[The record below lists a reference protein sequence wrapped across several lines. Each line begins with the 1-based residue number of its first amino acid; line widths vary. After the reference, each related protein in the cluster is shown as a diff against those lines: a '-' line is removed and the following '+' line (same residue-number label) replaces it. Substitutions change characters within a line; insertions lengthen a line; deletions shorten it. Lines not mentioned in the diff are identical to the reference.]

1 MKTVSFKSIDF
12 NDRKLI
18 EKMYKDYL
26 DWMIAERINRA
37 QQTVSQE
44 LKRLNREDYTAKKAQ
59 KVYWMNRQSITI
71 SLPRLGVDRRCR
83 DCVNISLNRNP
94 DMKLDDIAK
103 LYDLKIEDVMKV
115 YKKRQERLKQK

>member
-1 MKTVSFKSIDF
+1 MKAVSFKSIDF

-59 KVYWMNRQSITI
+59 KVYWMNRNLLLSRSQ
-71 SLPRLGVDRRCR
+71 D
-83 DCVNISLNRNP
+83 
-94 DMKLDDIAK
+94 
-103 LYDLKIEDVMKV
+103 
-115 YKKRQERLKQK
+115 